1 MTYSLIGKDFLP
13 PDVEAKVTGKAKYAE
28 DFRAEGMLHC
38 RLLTSPMPHAR
49 VRNIDASKALAMK
62 GVVAVL
68 TADEVPSFPP
78 PQNPILTNEPR
89 FVGDPILAVAA
100 VDETTAEDA
109 IEQIRVDLQPLP
121 FTVDPLESLY
131 PGGPDA
137 RTEGNVANVRLDL
150 QTIKWTARDFAA
162 AGDDRLPMG
171 KPAEEWSY
179 GDLEAGF
186 AEAKLVLDESFVTA
200 GNSHHCMEPRSA
212 MAYWQ
217 NGKCYMHGSSQSQ
230 TFMVPGMARYI
241 GIRPQDLVYI
251 AEYCGGGF
259 GSKGAA
265 YPVMSIPAHMSRKT
279 GRPVLMRISRAE
291 EYYIGSARPGFQ
303 GRLKIGF
310 RANGRISAVDAYVVH
325 ENGPNIGFWDFRN
338 LGNAISIVFQPA
350 AMRWRGVSVLTNT
363 PPRGAQRG
371 PGENQTACAIEP
383 MIDKAARELGIDRL
397 EIRRI
402 NAPDNDAKYG
412 AKQGPV
418 TSAYLRDALD
428 KGAAKFGW
436 EAKKQLSGRRRG
448 SKVIGIGV
456 GQAYHSAGF
465 NGFDGIVRLTPD
477 GKLHI
482 HTGVGNLGTYSYG
495 AVSRAAAETL
505 KYSWENCVIERGD
518 TRRHLPFN
526 IGQFGSN
533 TSFTMSRTSYVAAM
547 DAIEKL
553 KEIAATDLGGS
564 PEDYDIGDERVF
576 LRSDPSR
583 HLTYA
588 TAAQR
593 AIELGGKF
601 SGQEMPEDIN
611 PITKGA
617 VAGLAG
623 TGLVG
628 VAKDKLPKKG
638 VTPALAVGLVQIE
651 LDIETGKFRIL
662 DYVGVADCGTVIHP
676 QGLATQIKG
685 AAVMGIGLACLER
698 HVYDPKLGIPGN
710 VGLYQCKPPS
720 YLDVP
725 LEMQWDAVGKPDS
738 ANPYGI
744 KGIGEPSQGCAAA
757 AVLSAISDA
766 LGGHLF
772 NRTPV
777 VPDMIV
783 NAAAGRSQSHK
794 PLQVNTV

>member
-279 GRPVLMRISRAE
+279 GRLHRLGATGLP
-291 EYYIGSARPGFQ
+291 RP
-303 GRLKIGF
+303 
-310 RANGRISAVDAYVVH
+310 
-325 ENGPNIGFWDFRN
+325 
-338 LGNAISIVFQPA
+338 
-350 AMRWRGVSVLTNT
+350 
-363 PPRGAQRG
+363 AQ
-371 PGENQTACAIEP
+371 
-383 MIDKAARELGIDRL
+383 DRL
-397 EIRRI
+397 SRQWADI
-402 NAPDNDAKYG
+402 
-412 AKQGPV
+412 
-418 TSAYLRDALD
+418 
-428 KGAAKFGW
+428 
-436 EAKKQLSGRRRG
+436 GRRRLRG
-448 SKVIGIGV
+448 PRERA
-456 GQAYHSAGF
+456 QHRLLGF
-465 NGFDGIVRLTPD
+465 PQSRQCD
-477 GKLHI
+477 I
-482 HTGVGNLGTYSYG
+482 HRVPT
-495 AVSRAAAETL
+495 
-505 KYSWENCVIERGD
+505 RGD
-518 TRRHLPFN
+518 
-526 IGQFGSN
+526 
-533 TSFTMSRTSYVAAM
+533 
-547 DAIEKL
+547 
-553 KEIAATDLGGS
+553 
-564 PEDYDIGDERVF
+564 
-576 LRSDPSR
+576 
-583 HLTYA
+583 
-588 TAAQR
+588 
-593 AIELGGKF
+593 
-601 SGQEMPEDIN
+601 
-611 PITKGA
+611 A
-617 VAGLAG
+617 VAGRLGAHQHAATRG
-623 TGLVG
+623 ATRARREPDRLR
-628 VAKDKLPKKG
+628 D
-638 VTPALAVGLVQIE
+638 
-651 LDIETGKFRIL
+651 R
-662 DYVGVADCGTVIHP
+662 ADD
-676 QGLATQIKG
+676 
-685 AAVMGIGLACLER
+685 R
-698 HVYDPKLGIPGN
+698 
-710 VGLYQCKPPS
+710 
-720 YLDVP
+720 
-725 LEMQWDAVGKPDS
+725 
-738 ANPYGI
+738 
-744 KGIGEPSQGCAAA
+744 QGCPRAR
-757 AVLSAISDA
+757 
-766 LGGHLF
+766 H
-772 NRTPV
+772 
-777 VPDMIV
+777 
-783 NAAAGRSQSHK
+783 RSPRDPPHQCTR
-794 PLQVNTV
+794 Q